1 MKNSNFS
8 GYSIVQYCYCM
19 IESRTISC
27 SISESPLH
35 FISFLTVWHVPQVAD
50 IPEQRLT
57 LLSRHSNGDASH
69 NREDDWNQRRYL
81 FCICLKIIFS
91 CIEFGSFDSTI
102 EGDCPENLCTNA
114 LCPAFVVKYLAQKA
128 DMHEIQA
135 RFLCADSNCCL
146 RRCNAEPSYSQAGT
160 GQLMLWL
167 SSSDLAQ
174 FGCMQASTYMA
185 RVRPEQTKCLFF

>member
-1 MKNSNFS
+1 MAMPVTIEKTTEIKDDIYFASVCKSFCLALNS
-8 GYSIVQYCYCM
+8 G
-19 IESRTISC
+19 
-27 SISESPLH
+27 
-35 FISFLTVWHVPQVAD
+35 
-50 IPEQRLT
+50 
-57 LLSRHSNGDASH
+57 LLILL
-69 NREDDWNQRRYL
+69 Y
-81 FCICLKIIFS
+81 
-91 CIEFGSFDSTI
+91 

-146 RRCNAEPSYSQAGT
+146 RRCNAEPTYSQAGT